1 MRERAAP
8 KDYVQRLDPPQ
19 RYGELTKRMANRG
32 NCLRSELGN
41 SSVDRS
47 KDILGGAT
55 HKLRGRFEAD
65 VVIKRTVRG
74 RH

>member
-8 KDYVQRLDPPQ
+8 KDYAQRLGPPQ
-19 RYGELTKRMANRG
+19 CYGELTKRMANRG

-47 KDILGGAT
+47 KDVLGSAAD
-55 HKLRGRFEAD
+55 KLRGRFKVD
-65 VVIKRTVRG
+65 VVMKRTVRG
-74 RH
+74 HH